1 MLKILFVCT
10 GNTCRSPMAEAL
22 FNRDPAREELAYV
35 VIAASA
41 GLAAFDGAEASPQAR
56 RLLGAEGIPDLEKHR
71 ARALNREIADDADII
86 LVMTAEHLH
95 SLLSHFPHL
104 QNKAF
109 TLKGFAGLDQEN
121 PDIADPAG
129 GDLKKYRLALEEIRL
144 SVKKVMARL
153 KAGQEG

>member
-22 FNRDPAREELAYV
+22 FNHDPARKELAFQV
-35 VIAASA
+35 TAASA
-41 GLAAFDGAEASPQAR
+41 GLAAFDGAEASPQVR
-56 RLLGAEGIPDLEKHR
+56 RLLGAEGITDLEKHS

-86 LVMTAEHLH
+86 LVMTAEHLRR
-95 SLLSHFPHL
+95 LLSRFPHL
-104 QNKAF
+104 KNKAF
-109 TLKGFAGLDQEN
+109 TLKDFAGSDQKN

-129 GDLKKYRLALEEIRL
+129 QDLKIYRLTLEEIRL

-153 KAGQEG
+153 KAGKER